1 MTRAD
6 TESPQHPIR
15 VLVASMPALL
25 VHIVTRSIMQEHDM
39 ALVAQDI
46 EQDDQDP
53 LTLLFRAGPDVD
65 VLVMSALQVYPLPGV
80 CSHLLSEYPDL
91 RILVLSP
98 SGDAAMLYWRGLRRQ
113 ELTPF
118 SPRTLLD
125 GIRWAH
131 ALNPA
136 TEHVSIDD
144 RR

>member
-1 MTRAD
+1 
-6 TESPQHPIR
+6 
-15 VLVASMPALL
+15 
-25 VHIVTRSIMQEHDM
+25 M
-39 ALVAQDI
+39 ALVAHDI

-53 LTLLFRAGPDVD
+53 VSLLVKAGLDVD

-113 ELTPF
+113 ELTPI
-118 SPRTLLD
+118 SQQTLLD

-136 TEHVSIDD
+136 AEHVSIDD